1 MDLLDTD
8 RVGNSDRDRD
18 RMDGDSD
25 GSGTVFISRDAR
37 SALYLFSSYDE
48 SHRPRGSWVRLRNQ
62 SEGWAKTRRKTGF
75 KSSWFDHPLNP
86 QWA

>member
-8 RVGNSDRDRD
+8 RVGNSDRDKD

-25 GSGTVFISRDAR
+25 GSGTVLIIRDAR

-48 SHRPRGSWVRLRNQ
+48 SHCPRGSWVRLRNQ
-62 SEGWAKTRRKTGF
+62 SKDWAETGRNTGF
-75 KSSWFDHPLNP
+75 KSSWYDHLLSP